1 MSDRSR
7 LVSEGGFVAEV
18 YRGEAMRLLWATL
31 AVGFF
36 AGTAQAEDGVWCRV
50 KDGVFSC
57 TYGKPKPRN
66 AKLYSDAVK
75 PPVDV
80 PGLGDGGTASAAAS
94 PVLSRAEQRRLS
106 AFSKPSSRAGAT
118 YAPIPAAPVET
129 PRFSGDEP
137 EDLEAREKLYL
148 PYIEEASA
156 LYDIPEPFL
165 RAVIRVESNFRYRAK
180 SEAGAMGLMQIMP
193 SVVKDMGVPDPWD
206 PRANVLGGTRLLRS
220 LADRYEGDMVKV
232 LSAYHAGVG
241 SVAKSDGIPFEA
253 TESYVRSVLDRYYAY
268 KSESLER

>member
-1 MSDRSR
+1 MGRWSR

-57 TYGKPKPRN
+57 TYGKAKPRN
-66 AKLYSDAVK
+66 AKLYSDTAK
-75 PPVDV
+75 PAADAPAGDTSTGSTGV
-80 PGLGDGGTASAAAS
+80 P
-94 PVLSRAEQRRLS
+94 PKLSRAEQRRLS

-118 YAPIPAAPVET
+118 YAPIPAAPAET

-137 EDLEAREKLYL
+137 EDLEARERLYL
-148 PYIEEASA
+148 PYIEEAAA

-206 PRANVLGGTRLLRS
+206 PRANVLGGTRLLRA

-268 KSESLER
+268 KSEPLER